1 MKEIEYM
8 YLLTL
13 EDRKRHLHRVE
24 KGQILGFMVQYE
36 AFIQGKWIP
45 IVRYDTAHGFAHKD
59 VFKPDGKVKKIF
71 LGVLDWADAL
81 TFADRDIDENW
92 EKYKHQYLR
101 EL

>member
-1 MKEIEYM
+1 
-8 YLLTL
+8 
-13 EDRKRHLHRVE
+13 
-24 KGQILGFMVQYE
+24 MVQYE

-59 VFKPDGKVKKIF
+59 VFKPDGKVEKIF
-71 LGVLDWADAL
+71 LGVLDWDDAL